1 MITRVQYPFS
11 FEAPPSF
18 YGNLRMA
25 FAHPMKTEL
34 KFTLIT
40 RLLHVSTHS
49 SFYRPACIKD
59 HLLAAGL
66 TMGQNPGQITS
77 RRNLDETRP
86 NLGVCDRTCDAL
98 MRGTAQVHRF
108 YRVSR

>member
-1 MITRVQYPFS
+1 MSTAEKRGVDTSVSTVCQRWNSHPV
-11 FEAPPSF
+11 EAPPYF

-34 KFTLIT
+34 KFTLIP

-66 TMGQNPGQITS
+66 TMGQNPGQIMS
-77 RRNLDETRP
+77 RRNLDEPLITKTVLVR
-86 NLGVCDRTCDAL
+86 LGV
-98 MRGTAQVHRF
+98 V
-108 YRVSR
+108 